1 MIRQLPKISIPSFMQ
16 KYTGEVAA
24 AHDHTATD
32 VKIYDMITASTLNN
46 AEGNTMQLQLFQKD
60 SDVNEGVRELHGRIT
75 LNTENLPDKQD
86 LSFGFMFADSQTG
99 QYDGLQVVTRV
110 HHELLTGKFAH
121 LDISSDTR
129 PDVFNYDPMPMDTQ
143 HDWVV
148 LEDESSVTCEDVG
161 RCEFSIAF
169 VRNFNTLDE
178 KHDIALID
186 GEEHEYAFTAFYRA
200 KSFTSGD
207 VTHIGQSQDIYVLMG
222 AINAIT
228 SSALVAASAVIA
240 LTAF

>member
-1 MIRQLPKISIPSFMQ
+1 
-16 KYTGEVAA
+16 
-24 AHDHTATD
+24 
-32 VKIYDMITASTLNN
+32 
-46 AEGNTMQLQLFQKD
+46 
-60 SDVNEGVRELHGRIT
+60 
-75 LNTENLPDKQD
+75 
-86 LSFGFMFADSQTG
+86 
-99 QYDGLQVVTRV
+99 
-110 HHELLTGKFAH
+110 
-121 LDISSDTR
+121 
-129 PDVFNYDPMPMDTQ
+129 MPMDTQ

-186 GEEHEYAFTAFYRA
+186 GEEHKYAFTAFYRA

-207 VTHIGQSQDIYVLMG
+207 VTHIGQSQDIYDLMG